1 MHWESRTRSQ
11 QKHET
16 SWRTS
21 ISQFQVN
28 IWRKRSLKQMRVQN
42 YKIKMQSRFS
52 ILFLFEL
59 FATTTTEIQQMDING
74 RLWNANSGSPQ
85 RMHTNDWRYEVMIS
99 ELSHWIHFVLFE
111 RLWPCALARIKQKI
125 TIEVIKLQ
133 SFCCALQ
140 NWQLYKMEMANKHRI
155 IDQIQGSNNWFNIS
169 FGNLLGIQICEFML
183 MCVRVCGVSDF
194 AIEYFF
200 FISRMSNRLNW
211 TGKLLLFE
219 KRGERKKKTRR
230 MKKPSKIRNNT

>member
-1 MHWESRTRSQ
+1 MHRESRTRSQ

-28 IWRKRSLKQMRVQN
+28 IWRKRSLNQMRVQN

-183 MCVRVCGVSDF
+183 MCVRVCV
-194 AIEYFF
+194 ALVTLP
-200 FISRMSNRLNW
+200 LNTSFSFPEW
-211 TGKLLLFE
+211 ATA
-219 KRGERKKKTRR
+219 
-230 MKKPSKIRNNT
+230 